1 MKKMIVIR
9 DVRYLIFANV
19 RYADIFQLILADS
32 RCQYFLLFGNH
43 TKSLLC
49 RNYKLIIFNSI
60 NFG

>member
-32 RCQYFLLFGNH
+32 RCQYRYISYCLE
-43 TKSLLC
+43 TTPSLSC
-49 RNYKLIIFNSI
+49 AEIIS
-60 NFG
+60 